1 MINIIFN
8 QNSYNEEMSFLQ
20 PCLFMRNESIDR
32 NSSDSNGFDSE
43 YDLESISS
51 NKMTEIFNLWND
63 SNQLPSIDKSP
74 SLPDKQQTIT
84 NNYKSINEIMNNN
97 SSTYLQSKERGLQEI
112 HLKEKIFKI
121 TKDYKGKGRIKKNTI
136 YVGKHN
142 KFSEDNIIRKIK
154 GKFLEKCR
162 LYINDLYKKHLL
174 KKNRD
179 PKKERILLQ
188 RLNPNVSRK
197 IKRNLNL
204 EWLESKLYQVFS
216 ENVSEKCTSYDED
229 YNERQIKV
237 LFSKDEATEVI
248 KILKRSVKEMFHNYT
263 NNEEIDGFKTLK
275 DDLEEIK
282 KKMNEEKEEYIDK
295 YLNKYKSIAENLE
308 DIFINKSSRTNNVKK
323 PKV

>member
-1 MINIIFN
+1 
-8 QNSYNEEMSFLQ
+8 
-20 PCLFMRNESIDR
+20 MRNESIDR

-43 YDLESISS
+43 YGLESISS

-97 SSTYLQSKERGLQEI
+97 SSTYPQSKERGLQEI
-112 HLKEKIFKI
+112 HLKEKVFKI

-162 LYINDLYKKHLL
+162 LYINDLYRKYLL
-174 KKNRD
+174 KKNQD

-188 RLNPNVSRK
+188 RLNPKVSRK

-204 EWLESKLYQVFS
+204 EWLGSKLYQVFS
-216 ENVSEKCTSYDED
+216 ENVSEKCTLYDED

-282 KKMNEEKEEYIDK
+282 KKMNEEK
-295 YLNKYKSIAENLE
+295 
-308 DIFINKSSRTNNVKK
+308 
-323 PKV
+323 

>member
-1 MINIIFN
+1 MININFSEN
-8 QNSYNEEMSFLQ
+8 RYNEEMSFLY
-20 PCLFMRNESIDR
+20 PCLFMGNESMDG
-32 NSSDSNGFDSE
+32 NFSDSNGFDSE
-43 YDLESISS
+43 NDLESISLDKMIEKS
-51 NKMTEIFNLWND
+51 NLLND
-63 SNQLPSIDKSP
+63 PNQSIDKSP

-97 SSTYLQSKERGLQEI
+97 SSTYPQSKERGLQEI
-112 HLKEKIFKI
+112 HLKEKVFKI

-162 LYINDLYKKHLL
+162 LYINDLYKKYLL

-188 RLNPNVSRK
+188 RLNPKVSRK

-216 ENVSEKCTSYDED
+216 ENVSEKCTLYDED

-248 KILKRSVKEMFHNYT
+248 KILKKSVKEMFHYYT

-282 KKMNEEKEEYIDK
+282 KKMNEEKEEYIDR
-295 YLNKYKSIAENLE
+295 YLNKYRSIAENLE

-323 PKV
+323 PKI